1 MYSNVGVKR
10 TSSRASVPARTP
22 RTLSRMARWV
32 DFWASSN
39 SQGKVTG
46 EAFCSEGVEAGVRAI
61 AGVVERV
68 ESVGFEIVVEVWED
82 ISGRV
87 DV

>member
-1 MYSNVGVKR
+1 
-10 TSSRASVPARTP
+10 
-22 RTLSRMARWV
+22 MARWV
-32 DFWASSN
+32 DFWARSI

-46 EAFCSEGVEAGVRAI
+46 EAFCFEGVEAGVRAI

-68 ESVGFEIVVEVWED
+68 ESGGVEVAVEVWED

>member
-1 MYSNVGVKR
+1 
-10 TSSRASVPARTP
+10 
-22 RTLSRMARWV
+22 
-32 DFWASSN
+32 
-39 SQGKVTG
+39 VTG
-46 EAFCSEGVEAGVRAI
+46 EAFCSEGVEAGVMAI

-68 ESVGFEIVVEVWED
+68 ESVVVEVVEVWED

>member
-1 MYSNVGVKR
+1 
-10 TSSRASVPARTP
+10 
-22 RTLSRMARWV
+22 
-32 DFWASSN
+32 
-39 SQGKVTG
+39 VTG